1 MATDP
6 AHFRVVL
13 DTNVLVSGTIVTQG
27 PSATILTAWHRGR
40 FTLLMSPWQRAELA
54 RVLARS
60 RIVRKY
66 HLTPDR
72 LAAFFLLVD
81 ALTTS
86 VEPLEML
93 PLAVRDS
100 QDEPILGMALA
111 GRATHVVTGDDD
123 LLVLAGDAVLGDL
136 RIVTPRV
143 FLDELARWG
152 GGEDA

>member
-1 MATDP
+1 
-6 AHFRVVL
+6 V
-13 DTNVLVSGTIVTQG
+13 
-27 PSATILTAWHRGR
+27 
-40 FTLLMSPWQRAELA
+40 
-54 RVLARS
+54 
-60 RIVRKY
+60 
-66 HLTPDR
+66 
-72 LAAFFLLVD
+72 AFFLLVD

>member
-27 PSATILTAWHRGR
+27 PSATILTAWRRGR
-40 FTLLMSPWQRAELA
+40 FILLMSTWQRAELA

-60 RIVRKY
+60 RLIRKY
-66 HLTPDR
+66 HLIPDH

-81 ALTTS
+81 TMTMP
-86 VEPLEML
+86 VV
-93 PLAVRDS
+93 PLATLPIIVRDPH
-100 QDEPILGMALA
+100 DMPILGMALA
-111 GRATHVVTGDDD
+111 GRATHLVTGDDD
-123 LLVLAGDAVLGDL
+123 LLVLAGDAALSDL
-136 RIVTPRV
+136 RIVTPRA

-152 GGEDA
+152 GGDDA